1 MIPKLRQINFGIIK
15 FLKLMSKE
23 KRIALVILLCVCFA
37 QANTVAQTSKR
48 KVNPVVAK
56 EKNAPQKYV
65 LSKDD
70 DTFLEDL
77 ERRAFQF
84 FWEHSDAKT
93 GLTLDRARTNGDAPK
108 RGEDHFQ
115 VASIAST
122 GFALTSYCVAAER
135 KWITPEQAKEKTR
148 RTLDFF
154 ANRAFQKNGWFYHW
168 LDQKSGER
176 RWRSEVSSIDTALL
190 LGGVLS
196 VRQCFA
202 GDAEIVRLAT
212 KIYERVDFP
221 WMLNSD
227 DDLLSHGWRPET
239 GFIVNRWHDYSEQ
252 AMLYLLGIGSPT
264 RSIRWQSWYAW
275 KREFVEYK
283 NYKYLAAV
291 SPLFIHQFSHAW
303 VDFRNKRERYL
314 NFSVDYFEN
323 SVTATYAQRQ
333 FFIDVLSEEF
343 PLYTAN
349 IWGLTA
355 SDSTKGYVAWGAPP
369 RHEATD
375 GSVVPCAPAGSLM
388 FAPEITLLA
397 LKEMKRR
404 YGDKIYG
411 RYGFT
416 DAFNPHTGW
425 INQDVIGIDVGIT
438 LLSAENLRSGSVWRW
453 FMQNAEIKNAL
464 TRVKIR

>member
-1 MIPKLRQINFGIIK
+1 MLRKSWIIY
-15 FLKLMSKE
+15 
-23 KRIALVILLCVCFA
+23 VILLLACANQFVVDA
-37 QANTVAQTSKR
+37 QPIAKKTLGAN
-48 KVNPVVAK
+48 AK
-56 EKNAPQKYV
+56 LPAQKYV

-70 DTFLEDL
+70 DVFLEEL

-84 FWEHSDAKT
+84 FWEHSDADT

-108 RGEDHFQ
+108 PGEDHFQ

-135 KWITPEQAKEKTR
+135 GWITPDEARERTR
-148 RTLDFF
+148 HTLDFF
-154 ANRAFQKNGWFYHW
+154 ANRAFEKNGWFYHW
-168 LDQKSGER
+168 LDQRTGER

-202 GDAEIVRLAT
+202 DDKEIARLAT
-212 KIYERVDFP
+212 KIYNRVDFA

-227 DDLLSHGWRPET
+227 ERLLAHGWHPET
-239 GFIVNRWHDYSEQ
+239 GFIKNRWHDYSEQ
-252 AMLYLLGIGSPT
+252 AILYLLGIGSP
-264 RSIRWQSWYAW
+264 SHPISWQSWYAW
-275 KREFVEYK
+275 KRESVEYK

-314 NFSVDYFEN
+314 NYNVDYFEN
-323 SVTATYAQRQ
+323 SVAATYAQRQ
-333 FFIDVLSEEF
+333 FTIDVLSREF
-343 PLYTAN
+343 PLYSAN

-355 SDSTKGYVAWGAPP
+355 SDSARGYVAWGAPP

-375 GSVVPCAPAGSLM
+375 GSVVPCAAAGSLM
-388 FAPEITLLA
+388 FAPEITLPA
-397 LKEMKRR
+397 LKEMKSR

-411 RYGFT
+411 RYGFA
-416 DAFNPHTGW
+416 DAFNPQTGW

-438 LLSAENLRSGSVWRW
+438 LLSAENLRSGNVWRW
-453 FMQNAEIKNAL
+453 FMKNEEIKTAL
-464 TRVKIR
+464 LRAKIR